1 MARTGTLYVVATP
14 IGNLEDITLRALRI
28 LREVDLIAAEDTRHT
43 SKLLQHY
50 GIRKFLVSYHEHN
63 EARRVPE
70 LVAQLRSGR
79 SVALVSNAGM
89 PGVSDPGYELVRACV
104 EAGIPVVPVP
114 GPSAILAALVASG
127 LPADRFLFAGF
138 PPRKASER
146 RRFLEELVEERA
158 TLILFESPERVTQ
171 TLRDLHEVL
180 GDRRVAVCRELTKLH
195 EEVFRGTIHQALAHL
210 EAHPP
215 RGEITLVVE
224 GARSAPADPERA
236 EEELQRLLEGG
247 ASVREAAEAV
257 ARTCGLSRR
266 DAYRRA
272 LRIREEVRR

>member
-1 MARTGTLYVVATP
+1 MAKTGTLYVVATP
-14 IGNLEDITLRALRI
+14 IGNLEDITLRALRV

-79 SVALVSNAGM
+79 SVALVSDAGM
-89 PGVSDPGYELVRACV
+89 PGVSDPGYELVRACI

-114 GPSAILAALVASG
+114 GPSAILAALATSG
-127 LPADRFLFAGF
+127 LPTDRFLFAGF
-138 PPRKASER
+138 PPRKTSER
-146 RRFLEELVEERA
+146 RRFLEELAGERA
-158 TLILFESPERVTQ
+158 TLILFESPERVVQ
-171 TLRDLHEVL
+171 TLQDLHEVL

-195 EEVFRGTIHQALAHL
+195 EEVFRGTIREAIAHL

-224 GARSAPADPERA
+224 GARSSPADPERA
-236 EEELQRLLEGG
+236 EEALRRLLDLG

-257 ARTCGLSRR
+257 ARTHGVSRR

-272 LRIREEVRR
+272 LRIREKR